1 MTVVDH
7 EPYAWFLVRDG
18 ARLLLDVHC
27 SHSAADYSFL
37 VELNDAE
44 ENEYRAQGREFLS
57 GLAHQIHYSAPGV
70 RGSVSPYLDRRV
82 VGEDRARVDEAA
94 IAWVEERRNAL

>member
-7 EPYAWFLVRDG
+7 EPYGWFLVRDG

-27 SHSAADYSFL
+27 SHSAVDYSFL
-37 VELNDAE
+37 VELNDVE
-44 ENEYRAQGREFLS
+44 VHEYRTQGREFLS
-57 GLAHQIHYSAPGV
+57 RLAHQIHYSAPGV

-82 VGEDRARVDEAA
+82 VGEDRKRVDEAA
-94 IAWVEERRNAL
+94 ISWVEERRNAL

>member
-7 EPYAWFLVRDG
+7 EPYGWFLVRDG

-27 SHSAADYSFL
+27 SHSAVDYSFL

-44 ENEYRAQGREFLS
+44 VNEYRAQGREFLS
-57 GLAHQIHYSAPGV
+57 RLAHQIHYSAPGV

-82 VGEDRARVDEAA
+82 VGEDRARVDEAT
-94 IAWVEERRNAL
+94 ISWVEERRNAL